1 MVISPANSRL
11 GLTALTKRVGL
22 MDRPDS
28 PDGELIKYMVYSTFI
43 PCLSFSPSCLVDY
56 FLHISLLL
64 THYITFF
71 ILVGWPFCDS
81 CQHDTWSIWA
91 IQLRI
96 NKGMYNFFH
105 SYMGVFNMT
114 ETIMGLNACWL
125 VRSCDLK
132 KPATMR
138 DYGHMPNTYIYNMC
152 QHGKGRINALSL
164 YIKAQ
169 QIGSFFQ
176 VFIEQMNR
184 MTSIILVWMII

>member
-1 MVISPANSRL
+1 
-11 GLTALTKRVGL
+11 

-71 ILVGWPFCDS
+71 ILVGWPFYDS
-81 CQHDTWSIWA
+81 CQHDSWSIWA
-91 IQLRI
+91 VQSRI
-96 NKGMYNFFH
+96 NKGMYTFFH

-125 VRSCDLK
+125 VRCCDLK
-132 KPATMR
+132 KPATMH
-138 DYGHMPNTYIYNMC
+138 DYGHMPNPYIYNMC

-164 YIKAQ
+164 VSPNSPANWVILPGFHWTNEQNDIHYFSLNDHLNQTIK
-169 QIGSFFQ
+169 
-176 VFIEQMNR
+176 
-184 MTSIILVWMII
+184 IIPVATNCKL